1 LFYFSGSLLAFFL
14 SGLRVFRAV
23 TDPSDAEEDDDDE
36 LEELDDEDEDEL
48 KTLNFCLC
56 FNDLPRFSPTSVF
69 FATFRFAFF
78 AIIFFLPFWSS

>member
-1 LFYFSGSLLAFFL
+1 
-14 SGLRVFRAV
+14 V

-48 KTLNFCLC
+48 KTFNFCLC

-69 FATFRFAFF
+69 FATFWFAFF